1 MERGNQSQVMTFPD
15 HPFSSYFSGNTVQIC
30 PVGALTAAPYRF
42 KARPWDLEHV
52 ESTCTT
58 CSVGCRIAVQSSRN
72 QVLRYLGVD
81 IDTVNRGWLCDK
93 GRFGFESI
101 GSPERLGTPLV
112 RDAAQP
118 DQLVGTTW
126 EQALAAAAAGLEEAL
141 DQGGP
146 SSVAVLGGAR
156 LSNENA
162 YAWSKFARSV
172 LGTDNVDAQLADG
185 LPPELVL
192 GLPAATIDDACSAAT
207 VLLLAPDLKEELP
220 VLYLRLR
227 GAVTEGATKLVEL
240 SATASSSSPLATHRV
255 TYRPGEAAATL
266 EHLLAEGGDVAGQLG
281 AGPLVVV
288 LGRPSLASSTTE
300 LVDAAAVV
308 LAHFPEARFLT
319 VPRRGN
325 VRGAL
330 DMGLAPGLL
339 PGRVTLD
346 AGRDHYEAAW
356 GSVPAE
362 PGLDAAGIL
371 DAAASGRIG
380 ALVLVGADPLA
391 DVPDR
396 DLAERAIT
404 GCRFVVSVDTFA
416 TESTRHAD
424 VVLAAAAFAEV
435 HGTTTN
441 IEGRVSRLGESVT
454 PPGTAR
460 ADWIIA
466 NELALLLGGD
476 LGFRSVEAI
485 WNEVEAVAPSYRG
498 CTAAVVASPAAQDGV
513 LVPVGDAPAA
523 GLPPLVTYVPVEAV
537 TRPPAIDAYSL
548 RLVTARTLYDL
559 GTQVSMSP
567 HLAGLAAA
575 EALRVHPS
583 HLDDLGVASGDRLDV
598 QSARTTVV
606 LPVVADAGV
615 PPGVACLPFRQ
626 GGAAAQLIDLAS
638 PVTDVRLQ
646 SR

>member
-1 MERGNQSQVMTFPD
+1 M
-15 HPFSSYFSGNTVQIC
+15 
-30 PVGALTAAPYRF
+30 
-42 KARPWDLEHV
+42 
-52 ESTCTT
+52 
-58 CSVGCRIAVQSSRN
+58 
-72 QVLRYLGVD
+72 
-81 IDTVNRGWLCDK
+81 
-93 GRFGFESI
+93 
-101 GSPERLGTPLV
+101 
-112 RDAAQP
+112 
-118 DQLVGTTW
+118 
-126 EQALAAAAAGLEEAL
+126 
-141 DQGGP
+141 
-146 SSVAVLGGAR
+146 
-156 LSNENA
+156 
-162 YAWSKFARSV
+162 
-172 LGTDNVDAQLADG
+172 
-185 LPPELVL
+185 
-192 GLPAATIDDACSAAT
+192 
-207 VLLLAPDLKEELP
+207 
-220 VLYLRLR
+220 
-227 GAVTEGATKLVEL
+227 
-240 SATASSSSPLATHRV
+240 
-255 TYRPGEAAATL
+255 
-266 EHLLAEGGDVAGQLG
+266 AGQLG

-308 LAHFPEARFLT
+308 LARFPEARFLT

-371 DAAASGRIG
+371 EAAASGRIG

-396 DLAERAIT
+396 DLAERALT

-523 GLPPLVTYVPVEAV
+523 GLPPLVTYAPVEAV

-567 HLAGLAAA
+567 HLAGLAAG

-615 PPGVACLPFRQ
+615 PPGVAYLPFRQ
-626 GGAAAQLIDLAS
+626 GGAAAQLIDLAA